1 MTRRACRSLLALIG
15 ALVIPAGL
23 LVSEPAAAPATASQP
38 PPPARCPVHFLGLH
52 GLDEQSDLTSPTI
65 NATWKA
71 FQSAVTAKAL
81 PPKRDSIAFPK
92 VARNEF
98 LAKNSVIGI
107 EPDVNVGVAAIQK
120 AMDRAVRSCSST
132 RFVLVGYSLG
142 AWVVDKFLVTDPHR
156 RQLVRAAQLYG
167 DPQWRAP
174 GKGKGLAVAFNRGL
188 RTPYP
193 PSADKVQSLCN
204 QRDPVCGTGYR
215 DDGRDLVQR
224 LKDLQAPVK
233 CPGSEHCYSGRSTT
247 QGGEFLASRI
257 AADWSNRTY
266 GVTCGDTVSKAVP
279 VAMRNGR
286 GLVKAGRSDIANYDR
301 WNVRIQRIA
310 AGKVPRLG
318 DVTAVLFWC
327 RPQPSNFSVQEL
339 RVYRTADGREV
350 GRTPAFDVDGLT
362 PIYQPGT
369 VAFRNG
375 RLLAD
380 VKFYGPDDTHAT
392 GPSILRHVTWA
403 WDGSHFVKRTEVD
416 ANTPNRT
423 DLSAQR
429 ITVNGMGPLR
439 LGMSRTQAER
449 AVGAPIPVGPG
460 GPDCTDLSI
469 EGGPPGLL
477 LRFSNEDRLVAIY
490 VLSQASTSLKTASGI
505 HVGSTRDDVMTT
517 YEPDLMVN
525 QIGSGIEEL
534 VFTPGGSQFQG
545 KIITFLMN
553 DQGAVDSFIAG
564 ERDFANPLPCG
575 GD

>member
-1 MTRRACRSLLALIG
+1 M
-15 ALVIPAGL
+15 
-23 LVSEPAAAPATASQP
+23 
-38 PPPARCPVHFLGLH
+38 
-52 GLDEQSDLTSPTI
+52 DEQSDLTSPTV

-71 FQSAVTAKAL
+71 FQSSVAAKAL
-81 PPKRDSIAFPK
+81 PPERDSIDFPK
-92 VARNEF
+92 VTRYEF
-98 LAKNSVIGI
+98 LAKNSVVGI
-107 EPDVNVGVAAIQK
+107 EPDVDVGVAAIQK

-156 RQLVRAAQLYG
+156 GQLVRAAQLYG
-167 DPQWRAP
+167 DPQWWAP
-174 GKGKGLAVAFNRGL
+174 GEGKGLAVAFNRGL
-188 RTPYP
+188 RTSYP

-204 QRDPVCGTGYR
+204 PRDPVCGTGYR

-224 LKDLQAPVK
+224 LKDLQSPVK
-233 CPGSEHCYSGRSTT
+233 CPGSAHCYSGRSTT

-266 GVTCGDTVSKAVP
+266 DVTCGDTVSKAVP

-286 GLVKAGRSDIANYDR
+286 GTVKAGRTDIGTYDR

-310 AGKVPRLG
+310 AGTVPRLG

-327 RPQPSNFSVQEL
+327 SPRPSNFSLQEL
-339 RVYRTADGREV
+339 RVYRTANGREV
-350 GRTPAFDVDGLT
+350 GRTPAINADGLA
-362 PIYQPGT
+362 PVYQPGA
-369 VAFRNG
+369 VAFDGG

-392 GPSILRHVTWA
+392 GPSILRHVAWV
-403 WDGSHFVKRTEVD
+403 WDGSRFVKHSEVD
-416 ANTPNRT
+416 ANSPERT

-439 LGMSRTQAER
+439 LGMSRAQAER

-469 EGGPPGLL
+469 EGGPQGLL
-477 LRFSNEDRLVAIY
+477 LRFSSEDRLVAIY
-490 VLSQASTSLKTASGI
+490 VLSQASASIRTASGI

-517 YEPDLMVN
+517 YEPDLTVSPV
-525 QIGSGIEEL
+525 GSGIEEL
-534 VFTPGGSQFQG
+534 VFAPRGSQFQG
-545 KIITFLMN
+545 RVITFLMN

-575 GD
+575 GDY